1 MPLPQENGG
10 KNCGIVTRIGVE
22 PMRRGFVAIPR
33 ACSRH
38 APGLKGTRM
47 VLIFLVFLAGL
58 LAVCF
63 LGFLGFAYA
72 ISGWGT
78 CFNRKLPKKLS
89 PAASNR
95 SIFLCA

>member
-1 MPLPQENGG
+1 MPCRRKIE

-33 ACSRH
+33 TCSRH
-38 APGLKGTRM
+38 TPGLKETRL

-78 CFNRKLPKKLS
+78 CFNRRLPKKLS